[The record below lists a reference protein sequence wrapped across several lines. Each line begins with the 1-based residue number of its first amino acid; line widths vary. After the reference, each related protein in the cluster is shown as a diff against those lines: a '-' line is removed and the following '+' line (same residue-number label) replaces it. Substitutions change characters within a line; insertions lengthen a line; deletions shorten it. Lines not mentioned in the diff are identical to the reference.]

1 MIRIITDSAADFTQ
15 EELRRLDIHCVPMT
29 ISFSDETY
37 RDGVDLTSETFW
49 QRMQAGETPKTSQP
63 SPDAFLSEFEEAKAC
78 GDSVICI
85 LISTALSGTVQSAM
99 IARDMADDDS
109 IQIIDTLSAAVGERL
124 LVLQACRLR
133 DEGKD
138 AQTIAAELT
147 VLIPRVRI
155 FACLDTL
162 EYLAR
167 GGRIPKAAAG
177 VGMLVKLKPIVT
189 VSREGLVEMAGKAIG
204 ASPRRRR
211 FNPHDSGI
219 RHRRWL
225 SGPAALHLYHGKLLG
240 ISSSG
245 VAGRNFCD
253 AEKAVAIG
261 STIGTHVGPG
271 AFGLAFI
278 AKRNQHPLSRS
289 ALRQ

>member
-109 IQIIDTLSAAVGERL
+109 IQIIDTLFR
-124 LVLQACRLR
+124 C
-133 DEGKD
+133 
-138 AQTIAAELT
+138 
-147 VLIPRVRI
+147 
-155 FACLDTL
+155 
-162 EYLAR
+162 
-167 GGRIPKAAAG
+167 GGRASARASG
-177 VGMLVKLKPIVT
+177 
-189 VSREGLVEMAGKAIG
+189 MAGSAMKART
-204 ASPRRRR
+204 RR
-211 FNPHDSGI
+211 
-219 RHRRWL
+219 
-225 SGPAALHLYHGKLLG
+225 
-240 ISSSG
+240 
-245 VAGRNFCD
+245 
-253 AEKAVAIG
+253 
-261 STIGTHVGPG
+261 
-271 AFGLAFI
+271 
-278 AKRNQHPLSRS
+278 PLPPN
-289 ALRQ
+289 

>member
-1 MIRIITDSAADFTQ
+1 M
-15 EELRRLDIHCVPMT
+15 
-29 ISFSDETY
+29 
-37 RDGVDLTSETFW
+37 
-49 QRMQAGETPKTSQP
+49 
-63 SPDAFLSEFEEAKAC
+63 
-78 GDSVICI
+78 
-85 LISTALSGTVQSAM
+85 
-99 IARDMADDDS
+99 
-109 IQIIDTLSAAVGERL
+109 
-124 LVLQACRLR
+124 LQACRLR

-147 VLIPRVRI
+147 ALIPRVRI

-204 ASPRRRR
+204 RHRAGDALIRMTQE
-211 FNPHDSGI
+211 SGI
-219 RHRRWL
+219 DDGYPVL
-225 SGPAALHLYHGKLLG
+225 PLYTCITENCLAFLRQASQAG
-240 ISSSG
+240 IS
-245 VAGRNFCD
+245 CD

-278 AKRNQHPLSRS
+278 AK
-289 ALRQ
+289 A

>member
-15 EELRRLDIHCVPMT
+15 EELRQLDIRCVPMT

-63 SPDAFLSEFEEAKAC
+63 SPDAFLSEFEDAKAC

-124 LVLQACRLR
+124 LVLQACKLR

-147 VLIPRVRI
+147 ALIPRVRI
-155 FACLDTL
+155 FACLDTVSYTHL
-162 EYLAR
+162 DVYKRQLMLIKPVRLFAFQIHTVHSFLAFLHPVPIEIT
-167 GGRIPKAAAG
+167 GRFAF
-177 VGMLVKLKPIVT
+177 
-189 VSREGLVEMAGKAIG
+189 SE
-204 ASPRRRR
+204 
-211 FNPHDSGI
+211 
-219 RHRRWL
+219 
-225 SGPAALHLYHGKLLG
+225 GPALRL
-240 ISSSG
+240 
-245 VAGRNFCD
+245 VAGQR
-253 AEKAVAIG
+253 V
-261 STIGTHVGPG
+261 
-271 AFGLAFI
+271 
-278 AKRNQHPLSRS
+278 
-289 ALRQ
+289 

>member
-15 EELRRLDIHCVPMT
+15 EELRRLNIRCVPMT
-29 ISFSDETY
+29 ISFSDASY
-37 RDGVDLTSETFW
+37 HDGIDLTPELFW

-63 SPDAFLSEFEEAKAC
+63 SPDAFLSEFEDAQSC

-85 LISTALSGTVQSAM
+85 LISTALSGTLQSAM
-99 IARDMADDDS
+99 IARNMAEDDS
-109 IQIIDTLSAAVGERL
+109 IQIIDSLSAAPGERL
-124 LVLQACRLR
+124 LVLEACRLR
-133 DEGKD
+133 DEGRNVEE
-138 AQTIAAELT
+138 IAAALT
-147 VLIPRVRI
+147 VLLPRVRI
-155 FACLDTL
+155 FACLNTL

-204 ASPRRRR
+204 
-211 FNPHDSGI
+211 
-219 RHRRWL
+219 RHRAGDAVIRL
-225 SGPAALHLYHGKLLG
+225 TQACGIDEAYPVLPLYTCDRENCLTFLRQASQAG
-240 ISSSG
+240 IL
-245 VAGRNFCD
+245 CD
-253 AEKAVAIG
+253 ADSAVAIG

-278 AKRNQHPLSRS
+278 AK
-289 ALRQ
+289 A

>member
-15 EELRRLDIHCVPMT
+15 EELRRLNIRCVPMT

-37 RDGVDLTSETFW
+37 RDGVDLTTETFW

-63 SPDAFLSEFEEAKAC
+63 SPDAFLSEFEDAKSC

-85 LISTALSGTVQSAM
+85 LISTALSGTLQSAM
-99 IARDMADDDS
+99 IARDMAEDDS
-109 IQIIDTLSAAVGERL
+109 IQIIDTLSAAAGERL
-124 LVLQACRLR
+124 LVLQACKLR
-133 DEGKD
+133 DEGRD
-138 AQTIAAELT
+138 AQSIAAEL
-147 VLIPRVRI
+147 VELVPRVRI

-204 ASPRRRR
+204 RHRAGDTLIRMTQE
-211 FNPHDSGI
+211 SGI
-219 RHRRWL
+219 DEGYPVL
-225 SGPAALHLYHGKLLG
+225 PLYTCIPENCLAFLRQASQAG
-240 ISSSG
+240 I
-245 VAGRNFCD
+245 FCD
-253 AEKAVAIG
+253 AEQAIAIG
-261 STIGTHVGPG
+261 STIGTHIGPG

-278 AKRNQHPLSRS
+278 AK
-289 ALRQ
+289 A